1 MQPVGIALFA
11 LAYLLIS
18 LRRLGWLGLD
28 RPAGALVGA
37 VLFVAS
43 GIVTPRQAIDA
54 VDGATILLLFAVMG
68 AGAFLAIDGFFESAE
83 RWVLA
88 RVRTPAGLLA
98 AVIWGAGLL
107 AALVTNDAVCVLGTP
122 FVLRVVARMKARPLP
137 FLLALATAANTGSV
151 ATLVGNPQNMLC
163 ASLGGLAYREHL
175 ALLLPVAIVGL
186 AINHAIVRAV
196 FASEL
201 AAPPVEPTA
210 GLEASPD
217 AAAGG
222 GGAGGFSRRA
232 LVTLGVVGL
241 TVVAYTLGTDL
252 PWTAA
257 GALVLLF
264 LVHRRDA
271 REIWPRIDWSL
282 LIFFGGLFVVVRG
295 LEASGGPAWLFERV
309 PLSSLTSED
318 DPLGSWG
325 RVALLF
331 LFGSNLVSNVPF
343 ILVVREQMSTLPDAR
358 LGWEMLAMASTFAGN
373 LTLLGSA
380 ANVIVAEGA
389 RDVGGFSFLEYLK
402 VGAPVA
408 LATTVVG
415 VLWLVWVAS

>member
-1 MQPVGIALFA
+1 MQPFGIALFV

-43 GIVTPRQAIDA
+43 GILSPRQAIDA
-54 VDGATILLLFAVMG
+54 VDGETILLLFAVMG
-68 AGAFLAIDGFFESAE
+68 AGAFLAIDGFFDSAE
-83 RWVLA
+83 RWVLG
-88 RVRTPAGLLA
+88 RVRTPGGLLA
-98 AVIWGAGLL
+98 AIVWGAGLL
-107 AALVTNDAVCVLGTP
+107 SALVTNDAVCVLGTP
-122 FVLRVVARMKARPLP
+122 FVLRVVARMKVRPLP

-163 ASLGGLAYREHL
+163 ASLGGLAYRDHL
-175 ALLLPVAIVGL
+175 ALMLPVAVVGL
-186 AINHAIVRAV
+186 AINHAIVRAS
-196 FASEL
+196 FARDL
-201 AAPPVEPTA
+201 AATPAPAVAEVRAAPTS
-210 GLEASPD
+210 GQGEA
-217 AAAGG
+217 
-222 GGAGGFSRRA
+222 GFSRRA

-241 TVVAYTLGTDL
+241 TVVSYTLGTDL

-282 LIFFGGLFVVVRG
+282 LVFFGGLFVVVRG

-309 PLSSLTSED
+309 PLSSLAHPD

-325 RVALLF
+325 RVAALF

-389 RDVGGFSFLEYLK
+389 RDVGGFSFLEYLR

-415 VLWLVWVAS
+415 VIWLVLVRT